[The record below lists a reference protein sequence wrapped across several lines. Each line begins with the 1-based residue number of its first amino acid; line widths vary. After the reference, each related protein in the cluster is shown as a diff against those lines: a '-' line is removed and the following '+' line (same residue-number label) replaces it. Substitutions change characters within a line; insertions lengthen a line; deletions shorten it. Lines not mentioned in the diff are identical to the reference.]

1 MRHIYIQEAYGFYK
15 KFIFDYTKDKS
26 DIYEKY
32 GFNLQG
38 SVGSKDWEVFAAVL
52 LGDKAKPGDG
62 ADLMNHEVKSAL
74 LGNSFEYQ
82 YHKNRGLDKLE
93 EDKAVDHIFIA
104 RSKTYT
110 EVSVWFV
117 ERIHLIPTFD
127 SWLPEL
133 SQNYLG
139 GTRQRFRRSVS
150 YKFVTTYGELLL
162 EIRVG
167 QLVYP

>member
-1 MRHIYIQEAYGFYK
+1 MRPLHIQEAYSFYK
-15 KFIFDYTKDKS
+15 KFILDYARDKA

-32 GFNLQG
+32 GFNLEG

-52 LGDKAKPGDG
+52 LGDRAKPGNG
-62 ADLMNHEVKSAL
+62 ADLMNHEVKSAF

-82 YHKNRGLDKLE
+82 YHKNRGLEKLE
-93 EDKAVDHIFIA
+93 EDKAVDHIFVA
-104 RSKTYT
+104 RGSDYAD
-110 EVSVWFV
+110 VYVWFV
-117 ERIHLIPTFD
+117 NRRHLIPIFD

-150 YKFVTTYGELLL
+150 YAFVTTRGELLL
-162 EIRVG
+162 EIRAG
-167 QLVYP
+167 RLVYP

>member
-1 MRHIYIQEAYGFYK
+1 MQSLHIQEAYAFYRT
-15 KFIFDYTKDKS
+15 FILDYARNKA

-52 LGDKAKPGDG
+52 LGDRARPGDG
-62 ADLMNHEVKSAL
+62 ADLMKHEVKSAL

-82 YHKNRGLDKLE
+82 YHKNRGLEKLE
-93 EDKAVDHIFIA
+93 EDEVVDHIFVA
-104 RSKTYT
+104 RSKTYAD
-110 EVSVWFV
+110 VSVWLV
-117 ERIHLIPTFD
+117 ERSHLIPTFD

-133 SQNYLG
+133 SQNYLS
-139 GTRQRFRRSVS
+139 GTRQRFRRSVG
-150 YKFVTTYGELLL
+150 YAFVKARGELLL
-162 EIRVG
+162 EIRAG